1 MRALMLL
8 AGLCLWFN
16 AFASR
21 HELLQGWRTAT
32 DFFQQAVQ
40 GGGTPLLTVQAVVQA
55 IFAILA
61 ASPMW
66 KLIAGGLFLRW
77 AASEHI
83 ELPQG
88 ELMLR
93 QRN

>member
-21 HELLQGWRTAT
+21 DELFQGWCTAT
-32 DFFQQAVQ
+32 DFFQQAAQ
-40 GGGTPLLTVQAVVQA
+40 GGGGPLPAVQAVVQA
-55 IFAILA
+55 VFAILA
-61 ASPMW
+61 ASTMW

-77 AASEHI
+77 AAGEHV
-83 ELPQG
+83 EAPG
-88 ELMLR
+88 AGV
-93 QRN
+93 N